1 MQTRIHYVSAPAG
14 SGKTYQL
21 EQLAAK
27 LATSE
32 NHKILIAQPTRHL
45 IRQTAANLRRA
56 NPALA
61 VKSILSS
68 SNGDAV
74 TPRIEAHMANAGKGK
89 GQVLLISHEALKRLP
104 PAHRAHWDLFVDEI
118 PSVFECLAL
127 KIVKTHAHLTDHI
140 ELEDL
145 GRGISA
151 VKISP
156 GHRGAV
162 EILLRNE
169 SKDELLERFGP
180 ISNHLLDDSRTVM
193 VETACYQALLDGTK
207 REGEINFF
215 SILGPEFVQ
224 DFNSVTLMG
233 ANARETELFALWGIR
248 RDIDF
253 VPHPLLTKGLRYHE
267 HQNGDRLTVHYLFER
282 EWSISR
288 SQTENDDTGMTL
300 LEEVGDYIQRFFAGQ
315 RFLWVANKS
324 ADMMMF
330 DRNDRLPAVSHG
342 LNEPHFIACHAVA
355 STIALVHN
363 HASAKF
369 LAMLGLTD
377 SQIRTVIC
385 YQSEY
390 QAIMRCSLRDP
401 DAIAPVIIIV
411 PSRASAEWIA
421 GKFAGAAV
429 SKLSTGLDW
438 EVGKV
443 GRPKAV
449 RAMTNAER
457 VRKHRAAKKGGG
469 GLTTSERRVGRLSGR
484 LNGEAGWPACY
495 PHNNLPSSVGG

>member
-1 MQTRIHYVSAPAG
+1 MQTTIHYVSAPAG

-27 LATSE
+27 LMASE
-32 NHKILIAQPTRHL
+32 RRKILIAQPTRHL

-56 NPALA
+56 NSLLS
-61 VKSILSS
+61 VKTIYSRP
-68 SNGDAV
+68 NGDAV
-74 TPRIEAHMANAGKGK
+74 TPQIEAHMANADKAK

-151 VKISP
+151 VKIAA

-162 EILLRNE
+162 ETLFRNE
-169 SKDELLERFGP
+169 SRDELLERFGP
-180 ISNHLLDDSRTVM
+180 ISSHLLDGNRTVM
-193 VETACYQALLDGTK
+193 VETACYEALLDGSK

-215 SILGPEFVQ
+215 SILGPEFVA
-224 DFNSVTLMG
+224 DFHSVTLMG
-233 ANARETELFALWGIR
+233 ANALETELFVLWGIR
-248 RDIDF
+248 RDVSF

-288 SQTENDDTGMTL
+288 SQTESDDTGMTL

-324 ADMMMF
+324 ADMLML

-342 LNEPHFIACHAVA
+342 LNEPNFIACHAVA

-369 LAMLGLTD
+369 LGMLGLTD

-401 DAIAPVIIIV
+401 DAIAPVTVIV

-421 GKFAGAAV
+421 GKFAGATIA
-429 SKLSTGLDW
+429 KLNTGLDW
-438 EVGKV
+438 AAGKV
-443 GRPKAV
+443 GRPKV
-449 RAMTNAER
+449 LRPMTNTER
-457 VRKHRAAKKGGG
+457 VRKHRARKK
-469 GLTTSERRVGRLSGR
+469 L
-484 LNGEAGWPACY
+484 EAA
-495 PHNNLPSSVGG
+495 